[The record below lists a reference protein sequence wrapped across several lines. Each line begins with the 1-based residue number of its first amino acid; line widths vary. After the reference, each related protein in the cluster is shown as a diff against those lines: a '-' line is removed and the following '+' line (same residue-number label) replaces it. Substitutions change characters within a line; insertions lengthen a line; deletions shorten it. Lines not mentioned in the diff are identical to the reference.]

1 VTSYLVEAYVGA
13 STAVTEVEERTRA
26 ATDELTRTGA
36 SIRYLRSILIRQDEM
51 CLHMFEADSIDTV
64 RTAAA
69 MARLEHYRIVEAEL

>member
-13 STAVTEVEERTRA
+13 STPVTEVEERTRA
-26 ATDELTRTGA
+26 ATDEFTRTGA

-64 RTAAA
+64 RAVAA
-69 MARLEHYRIVEAEL
+69 MARLEPYRIVEAEL